1 MPEEEWDE
9 TMPLPGDIIEAVA
22 AKENQ
27 LHRPDSSFLPANGK
41 SELSSQLGQLHR
53 NSDLVWLQVRRG
65 NVMIKLQARIVI
77 KRESKLHR
85 KYTVQALGDERHV
98 AILDDL
104 TLDECANLQEMSR
117 KVINVDTMKLN
128 NKKSI
133 KYDWRKKAATHLP
146 DHNTTIISSILFVP
160 FPEDGGVEKITG
172 RSMAWFSAAVS
183 SGVPLVFVNI
193 QTEEI
198 SIDLNKERQSNG
210 ATRKQKLHT
219 RSKGLELGVRLWF
232 LPGIAEVPITLAIM
246 LGETRF
252 GMDIKRTE
260 EGFMFIS
267 SVSQGTAAERAGL
280 GKLWEEASES
290 GHLVVISRLE
300 EKSLI
305 PSSVTTNG
313 LIQCCDHAS
322 IKLRLAHTLEDVHI
336 HVMAW

>member
-198 SIDLNKERQSNG
+198 SIDL
-210 ATRKQKLHT
+210 
-219 RSKGLELGVRLWF
+219 
-232 LPGIAEVPITLAIM
+232 VPITLAIM

-336 HVMAW
+336 HVMAWSPTQAFNSFKYPYSMGSSVLLPPHFHNI